1 MAKKRTAAKSK
12 AARGKSPSRKA
23 GKRDLWWIWP
33 IVVAVGMFVLIW
45 KRLIW

>member
-1 MAKKRTAAKSK
+1 MTKRKAKKKPAV
-12 AARGKSPSRKA
+12 GKRNK
-23 GKRDLWWIWP
+23 KRDLWWIWP